1 MATHWCSCMEN
12 PRDGGAWWA
21 AIYGVAQNRTLLKR
35 LSSSS
40 SSNID
45 RGFPDDSVVKDSPAN
60 SRGMGQI
67 PRSGRSPGEENGNPL
82 QYSCLGNPMD
92 REAWQATVHRVS
104 KESDTISWLNNNNI
118 DGPRDYHTKRSK
130 SEGGRQIPYDIA
142 YVWNLK
148 NDTNEPI

>member
-1 MATHWCSCMEN
+1 MEN

-104 KESDTISWLNNNNI
+104 KESEMT
-118 DGPRDYHTKRSK
+118 
-130 SEGGRQIPYDIA
+130 
-142 YVWNLK
+142 
-148 NDTNEPI
+148 